1 MLLTRVAVSEAGRL
15 WSVILAIFELLAET
29 GGRLLGAI
37 GFERFIERDEAK
49 PDPRNFPPPR

>member
-1 MLLTRVAVSEAGRL
+1 MIAG
-15 WSVILAIFELLAET
+15 IFELLVEV
-29 GGRLLGAI
+29 GGRFLGAI